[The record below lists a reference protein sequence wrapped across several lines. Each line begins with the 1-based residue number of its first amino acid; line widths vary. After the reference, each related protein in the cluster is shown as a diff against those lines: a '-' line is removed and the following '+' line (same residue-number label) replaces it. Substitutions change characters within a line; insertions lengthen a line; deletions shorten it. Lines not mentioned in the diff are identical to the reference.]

1 VGSRFDRYERRDDLP
16 QERVDAA
23 VIWDVV
29 FGGEAEKLGVRYGI
43 GVYNVLDT
51 RWFTPV
57 SAEHRQRAM
66 LQNGRTLY
74 LSIAV
79 TI

>member
-1 VGSRFDRYERRDDLP
+1 V
-16 QERVDAA
+16 V
-23 VIWDVV
+23 WDVV
-29 FGGEAEKLGVRYGI
+29 FGGEAEKFGVRYGI

-51 RWFTPV
+51 RWYTPV

-74 LSIAV
+74 LSIS
-79 TI
+79 TSL